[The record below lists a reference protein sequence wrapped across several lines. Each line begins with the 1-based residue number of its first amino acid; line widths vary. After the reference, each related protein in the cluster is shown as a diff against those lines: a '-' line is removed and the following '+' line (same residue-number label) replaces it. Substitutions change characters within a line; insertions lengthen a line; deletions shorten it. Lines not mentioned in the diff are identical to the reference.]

1 MSFKKLA
8 LAAAVAAAPMS
19 ALALEPMQDAAL
31 SDVTGQDGISISLN
45 TDLVANL
52 IIHDTDGYGATHTG
66 AGALVLNGFGID
78 TAGGNI
84 TLAIDAGDTAATG
97 TAPVLNVAV
106 GIPNNTVVSLGSLDV
121 ANSNRDNASGW
132 GVDTTAQVTGVLDLG
147 TVTLG
152 STNMNIQ
159 LGSEPQGNMIV
170 LDTTITGGITLN
182 NFAINDSNSGG
193 SIAMGSLAVLDTNG
207 GTDLTVDVGVDA
219 TATGLAVTVNQ
230 LGAGTSTTAA
240 NNGIDVRITD
250 LRLGNTAAPVLGDI
264 ELVDLNMNGTTITI
278 AGK

>member
-52 IIHDTDGYGATHTG
+52 IIHDTDGFTG
-66 AGALVLNGFGID
+66 NTNAGALVLNGFGID
-78 TAGGNI
+78 TQGGNI

-106 GIPNNTVVSLGSLDV
+106 GIPNNTIVSLGSLDV

-159 LGSEPQGNMIV
+159 LGNEPQGNMIV

-182 NFAINDSNSGG
+182 NFAINDADSGG
-193 SIAMGSLAVLDTNG
+193 SIAMGSLAVLDTG
-207 GTDLTVDVGVDA
+207 AGTDLTVDVGIDA

-230 LGAGTSTTAA
+230 LGAGTGTTA

-250 LRLGNTAAPVLGDI
+250 LRLGGTAAPIMGDI